1 MPIFQAGFRTGIDTA
16 DFTMTGHMNNCIAGS
31 ASRFARTVKSAG
43 WWAAIFASAAVL
55 AACGH
60 GTHVAKTDAPSQTG
74 VSDKTA
80 AARPDA
86 FGAPLA
92 VTLPGAYEFAM
103 QSAQGKD
110 YKIFVAVPDGKP
122 PADGFPVLYLLDGN
136 AYFIAAASAMK
147 EQSTFAA
154 ISGIQPLIVVGVG
167 YPGQYS
173 LNRERRSFDFLPPA
187 NGSGTGQFAALGASP
202 GGADAFLDFLV
213 GELRPAL
220 AARYPIDLSRQSLAG
235 HSLGGY
241 FALHALLH
249 RPAAFNSYAA
259 ISPSIWWDDARLL
272 KEARAQ
278 SPSLTNAKP
287 AVDLLL
293 AVSPLEMSA
302 HPDRSAMM
310 LSGARAMQ
318 TILATASQGLRMQY
332 QELPGE
338 NHISTN
344 LAAMSAILRQASGKP
359 AKR

>member
-1 MPIFQAGFRTGIDTA
+1 MKGAGQW
-16 DFTMTGHMNNCIAGS
+16 
-31 ASRFARTVKSAG
+31 V
-43 WWAAIFASAAVL
+43 AIFASAAIL

-60 GTHVAKTDAPSQTG
+60 GTNITNADAPSQAGTA
-74 VSDKTA
+74 DKPA
-80 AARPDA
+80 AARPA
-86 FGAPLA
+86 ALGTPVA
-92 VTLPGAYEFAM
+92 VTLPSTYEFAM

-110 YKIFVAVPDGKP
+110 YKIFVAVPESKP
-122 PADGFPVLYLLDGN
+122 PAEGFPVLYLLDGN

-187 NGSGTGQFAALGASP
+187 SSTGTGQFAALGASP
-202 GGADAFLDFLV
+202 GGADTFLDFLV
-213 GELRPAL
+213 NELRPAL
-220 AARYPIDLSRQSLAG
+220 ASRYPIDLSRQSLAG

-272 KEARAQ
+272 KEAQAQ
-278 SPSLTNAKP
+278 LPSLTNAKP

-293 AVSPLEMSA
+293 AVSPQEMSA
-302 HPDRSAMM
+302 YPDRSAMM
-310 LSGARAMQ
+310 LSGARNMQ
-318 TILATASQGLRMQY
+318 AILAAAPQGVRMQY

-344 LAAMSAILRQASGKP
+344 LVAMSAILRQASGH
-359 AKR
+359 RR

>member
-1 MPIFQAGFRTGIDTA
+1 MV
-16 DFTMTGHMNNCIAGS
+16 
-31 ASRFARTVKSAG
+31 AST
-43 WWAAIFASAAVL
+43 AVL

-60 GTHVAKTDAPSQTG
+60 GTGITRADAPSQAG
-74 VSDKTA
+74 PPGKTA

-86 FGAPLA
+86 LGTPVA

-187 NGSGTGQFAALGASP
+187 SGSGTGQFAALGASP

-213 GELRPAL
+213 DELRPAL
-220 AARYPIDLSRQSLAG
+220 AARYPINLSRQSLAG

-241 FALHALLH
+241 FTLHALLH
-249 RPAAFNSYAA
+249 RPAAFHSYAA

-272 KEARAQ
+272 KEAQAQ
-278 SPSLTNAKP
+278 LPSLKNAKSG
-287 AVDLLL
+287 VDLLL
-293 AVSPLEMSA
+293 AVSPQEMA
-302 HPDRSAMM
+302 AYPDRSAMM
-310 LSGARAMQ
+310 LSGARRMR
-318 TILATASQGLRMQY
+318 TILADAPQGVRMQY
-332 QELPGE
+332 QELSGE

-344 LAAMSAILRQASGKP
+344 LAAMSAILRQASSNAP
-359 AKR
+359 AR

>member
-1 MPIFQAGFRTGIDTA
+1 M
-16 DFTMTGHMNNCIAGS
+16 
-31 ASRFARTVKSAG
+31 
-43 WWAAIFASAAVL
+43 FASIAVL

-60 GTHVAKTDAPSQTG
+60 GTHIPNADAPIQARTP
-74 VSDKTA
+74 DKTA

-86 FGAPLA
+86 LGTPLA

-103 QSAQGKD
+103 QSAQGKA

-122 PADGFPVLYLLDGN
+122 PAEGFPVLYLLDGN

-154 ISGIQPLIVVGVG
+154 LSGIQPLIVVGVG

-187 NGSGTGQFAALGASP
+187 QGSSTGQFAALGASP

-213 GELRPAL
+213 NELRPAL

-249 RPAAFNSYAA
+249 RPAAFRSYAA

-272 KEARAQ
+272 KEAQ
-278 SPSLTNAKP
+278 SRLPSLTNARP

-293 AVSPLEMSA
+293 AVSPSEMA
-302 HPDRSAMM
+302 AYPERSAMM
-310 LSGARAMQ
+310 LSGARTMR
-318 TILATASQGLRMQY
+318 TILAEAPQGVRMQY
-332 QELPGE
+332 QELSGE

-344 LAAMSAILRQASGKP
+344 LAAMSAILRQASSRAP
-359 AKR
+359 AR